1 MKGVDAIEVARL
13 RRFVVVAEERN
24 FTRAAK
30 AMHISLQQLSQI
42 VLDLEHELEITL
54 FVPGARP
61 KQLTGAGQELLDRA
75 TAIVTS
81 ADSDVIDKHAEP
93 NPGLRVGVVPGVTVS
108 KWERIWGQRFPDTP
122 LETVPIPQAEQL
134 AALHSGLVDM
144 CFVRMPIDKGGL
156 EAIPLYQEKAVVVV
170 PADHPI
176 SLFTEVESTDLA
188 EERQQDTTDLDDAA
202 MAIELVAAGVGA
214 AVVPHSIA
222 RLHTRRDVVYRPV
235 SDLAPTEIALAWPTA
250 ATTETVEEFIGV
262 VRGRSERSAR
272 SPSGRR
278 PNEGTD
284 NSRKRTADGR
294 STERGP
300 RSRAAKKPQ
309 RRRKR

>member
-13 RRFVVVAEERN
+13 RRFIVVAEERN

-30 AMHISLQQLSQI
+30 AIHISLQQLSQI
-42 VLDLEHELEITL
+42 VLDLERELEVTL

-61 KQLTGAGQELLDRA
+61 KQLTEAGQELLDRA
-75 TAIVTS
+75 TAIV
-81 ADSDVIDKHAEP
+81 DSDGTDKRSEP
-93 NPGLRVGVVPGVTVS
+93 NPGLRVGFVPGVTVS

-134 AALHSGLVDM
+134 AALSAGLVDM
-144 CFVRMPIDKGGL
+144 CFVRMPIDRDGL
-156 EAIPLYQEKAVVVV
+156 DVIPLYLEKAVVVV

-188 EERQQDTTDLDDAA
+188 EERQQDTTDLDHAA
-202 MAIELVAAGVGA
+202 MTIELVAAGVGA
-214 AVVPHSIA
+214 TVIPHSIA

-235 SDLAPTEIALAWPTA
+235 SDLAPTEIALAWPTT

-278 PNEGTD
+278 RNEGGD
-284 NSRKRTADGR
+284 NSRKRTTEGR
-294 STERGP
+294 TEGGS
-300 RSRAAKKPQ
+300 RSRATKKPQ